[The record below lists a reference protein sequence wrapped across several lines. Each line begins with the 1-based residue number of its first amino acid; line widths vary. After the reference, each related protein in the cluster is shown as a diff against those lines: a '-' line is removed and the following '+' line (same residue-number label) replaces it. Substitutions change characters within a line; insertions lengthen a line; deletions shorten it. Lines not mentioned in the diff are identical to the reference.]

1 MALPGRPAAGSKGAD
16 VDFRQLEMFG
26 AVAEEG
32 TFTKAAER
40 LHVSQSAISRQVKL
54 LEEELGG
61 SLLHRGPK
69 KVTLTQPGELLLK
82 MVNRVQRDMQDVVAQ
97 ISDTHTLNRGSLSV
111 AGGMTVCLY
120 IFPRLLKKFRSLYPL
135 IDLRVASGAS
145 ENIQRQL
152 RSTELDL
159 ALLTLPILARDL
171 EVLPVLKEEM
181 VVVTAPGHPL
191 SRERTVEPLSLAKY
205 PLILYETGSNS
216 RKVLDQFFL
225 EAQIPVEVAMET
237 ENVEIIKAMVG
248 NGLGVSIIP
257 FAAVAKDV
265 RTKRLA
271 YARVRGRK
279 LYRETG
285 WVYLKSEYVPRTI
298 TEMIRVFDQ
307 MKDLFGGRPPVT

>member
-1 MALPGRPAAGSKGAD
+1 M
-16 VDFRQLEMFG
+16 DFRQLEMFG

-32 TFTKAAER
+32 TFTRAAER

-69 KVTLTQPGELLLK
+69 RVALTQPGELLLK
-82 MVNRVQRDMQDVVAQ
+82 MVHRIQRDMVEVVAQ
-97 ISDTHTLNRGSLSV
+97 ISDTHTLHRGSLSV

-120 IFPRLLKKFRSLYPL
+120 ILPRLLKKFRALYPQV
-135 IDLRVASGAS
+135 DLRVASGAS

-152 RSTELDL
+152 RSAELDL
-159 ALLTLPILARDL
+159 ALLTLPVVARDL
-171 EVLPVLKEEM
+171 EVRPVLKEEM

-191 SRERTVEPLSLAKY
+191 SRERTVEAKSLGRY
-205 PLILYETGSNS
+205 PLILYEAGSNT

-225 EAQIPVEVAMET
+225 EEEVPVEVAMET

-257 FAAVAKDV
+257 YAAVAKDV

-271 YARVRGRK
+271 HARIHGRK

-285 WVYLKSEYVPRTI
+285 WVYLRSDYVPRTI

-307 MKDLFGGRPPVT
+307 MKDLFGGKPPAA

>member
-1 MALPGRPAAGSKGAD
+1 M
-16 VDFRQLEMFG
+16 DFRQLEMFG

-32 TFTKAAER
+32 TFTRAAER

-69 KVTLTQPGELLLK
+69 RVALTQPGELLLK
-82 MVNRVQRDMQDVVAQ
+82 MVHRIQRDMVEVVAQ
-97 ISDTHTLNRGSLSV
+97 ISDTHTLHRGNLSV

-120 IFPRLLKKFRSLYPL
+120 IFPRLLKKFRALYPQV
-135 IDLRVASGAS
+135 DLRVASGAS

-152 RSTELDL
+152 RSAELDL

-171 EVLPVLKEEM
+171 EVRPVLKEEM

-191 SRERTVEPLSLAKY
+191 SRERTVEPKSLGRY
-205 PLILYETGSNS
+205 PLILYEAGSNT
-216 RKVLDQFFL
+216 RQGPRPVLPRRGGPGRGGDGDRERGDHQGHGRQRPGSERHPL
-225 EAQIPVEVAMET
+225 RGGGQGRAHET
-237 ENVEIIKAMVG
+237 PCPRRI
-248 NGLGVSIIP
+248 
-257 FAAVAKDV
+257 
-265 RTKRLA
+265 
-271 YARVRGRK
+271 RGRK

-285 WVYLKSEYVPRTI
+285 WVYLRSEYVPRTI

-307 MKDLFGGRPPVT
+307 MKDQFGGKPPAA